1 MFLCYVLNFCLK
13 VRGLIPGE
21 LPEKLFNKSD
31 IKKVRKKSYLLLDKD
46 IFLAYIGKD
55 EVDILPWLKS

>member
-1 MFLCYVLNFCLK
+1 LK
-13 VRGLIPGE
+13 VRGLLPGE

-55 EVDILPWLKS
+55 EADILP